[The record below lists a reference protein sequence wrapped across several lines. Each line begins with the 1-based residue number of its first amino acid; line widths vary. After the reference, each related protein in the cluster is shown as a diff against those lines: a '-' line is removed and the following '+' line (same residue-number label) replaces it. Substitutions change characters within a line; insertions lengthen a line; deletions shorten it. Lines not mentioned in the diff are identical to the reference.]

1 MKTMGRRERNVI
13 LILILATVSAVFYS
27 SKCLFVDGVLS
38 WHIRQQEYWAMIL
51 ELAVLFAAF
60 WLVLWRAHSNMARL
74 AGIAAVM
81 SAFLWMHVVL
91 IPVVAAG
98 FYLWYLCTLGRRI
111 RRLVSAGTV
120 EPREGTGKKEPM
132 RDFLMGSMAVLVMFC
147 LMSAIGIGGI
157 PYLWGAVFI
166 SAGFLIADTFF
177 RRREEKVKFRAQEGK
192 WSPLLAAAAAFVLT
206 MFAIQAGR
214 MNIAVD
220 YDSLWY
226 GVRGA
231 YILDNGHGIYENLG
245 TMGVVYT
252 YSKGFETL
260 TLPLA
265 SLPSYSFLISFNL
278 WMAAGVLY
286 GAYRAAGHLM
296 EKRLSLILVVCLSS
310 IPGIMNMSITAKTDI
325 PTLFL
330 QILMIEEMLRWKEG
344 ERWAFYYSLA
354 AFLMS
359 WTMKPTALVFSTAIY
374 VCGIAEYLVCR
385 YFDKNG
391 RAGFPS
397 GDFSSRGREKRQEKA
412 ERSLSRGVLEP
423 GVLEPAAVS
432 FLGLAALTGIWARTV
447 KITGVPVT
455 SVFSSIFTKLGF
467 SMKYPYSV
475 QHLPNS
481 RESMSAA
488 EWIKM
493 AGKRIYG
500 VLFNPQGPDMDHVI
514 LAWGSLFVLLFL
526 VIWVIGAFAEQKEE
540 SPKEKAQDR
549 WLAVIVLPFAAGNV
563 ISLIFL
569 TQADGN
575 YFMLFYTLLAI
586 CGLRRISRMKKKKV
600 RSAVVCTMVPV
611 ILFSAAVMT
620 LTNWN
625 WSLGFTPV
633 DLIHRGYYDHRLVK
647 RDEMAE
653 NGNGQIWS
661 ILEEQPECRV
671 IAVGKHPDVLAF
683 PCNVQSYDDITGSQ
697 GNVVLAKSMD
707 NFVEFMRY
715 ADTDYVYIQAGYM
728 EEGMRCFSLTRDL
741 IEYGVLM
748 PVCYDHGNVL
758 AEVDTDGGWSEES
771 AARLTEFDRKYPM
784 KTKAD

>member
-1 MKTMGRRERNVI
+1 MKAMGRKERGVI
-13 LILILATVSAVFYS
+13 LILILVTVSAVLYS
-27 SKCLFVDGVLS
+27 SKCLFVNGVLS
-38 WHIRQQEYWAMIL
+38 WHIRQREYWTMIL

-60 WLVLWRAHSNMARL
+60 WLVFWRAHSNMGRL
-74 AGIAAVM
+74 AGIAVVM
-81 SAFLWMHVVL
+81 SAFLWLHVVL
-91 IPVVAAG
+91 IPVAAAG
-98 FYLWYLCTLGRRI
+98 FYLWYLCALGRRVRKLI
-111 RRLVSAGTV
+111 SAGTANL
-120 EPREGTGKKEPM
+120 REGMGLKDWM
-132 RDFLMGSMAVLVMFC
+132 RDFLVGSMAVIVMFC

-166 SAGFLIADTFF
+166 SAGFLIVEEFLH
-177 RRREEKVKFRAQEGK
+177 RRGEKVRFKVQAEP
-192 WSPLLAAAAAFVLT
+192 WSPLLAAGAAFVLT

-226 GVRGA
+226 GVRSA
-231 YILDNGHGIYENLG
+231 FILDNGHGIYENLG

-265 SLPSYSFLISFNL
+265 ALPSYSFLISFNL
-278 WMAAGVLY
+278 WMAAGALY

-330 QILMIEEMLRWKEG
+330 QILMVEEMLRWKEG
-344 ERWAFYYSLA
+344 ECRAFYYSLA

-374 VCGIAEYLVCR
+374 ACGVAEHLVCR
-385 YFDKNG
+385 YFAENG
-391 RAGFPS
+391 KTGFPFK
-397 GDFSSRGREKRQEKA
+397 GQGKQQEREKQF
-412 ERSLSRGVLEP
+412 P
-423 GVLEPAAVS
+423 GLAGLEPAAVS
-432 FLGLAALTGIWARTV
+432 FLGFAALTGIWARTV

-481 RESMSAA
+481 GESMSAA

-500 VLFNPQGPDMDHVI
+500 VLLNPQGPDMDHVI

-526 VIWVIGAFAEQKEE
+526 VIWMIGAFTEQKEE
-540 SPKEKAQDR
+540 SPKEKELDR
-549 WLAVIVLPFAAGNV
+549 WLAVSALPFAAGNV

-569 TQADGN
+569 TQVDGN

-600 RSAVVCTMVPV
+600 QSAVVCTMVPV
-611 ILFSAAVMT
+611 ILFSAVIMT
-620 LTNWN
+620 LTNWS
-625 WSLGFTPV
+625 WTLGFTPV

-653 NGNGQIWS
+653 SGNGQIWS
-661 ILEEQPECRV
+661 ILEKQPESRL
-671 IAVGKHPDVLAF
+671 IAIGKHPDVLAF

-707 NFVEFMRY
+707 NFAEFMRY
-715 ADTDYVYIQAGYM
+715 AETDYVYIQAGYM
-728 EEGMRCFSLTRDL
+728 EEETRCLSLTRDL
-741 IEYGVLM
+741 IEYGILI
-748 PVCYDHGNVL
+748 PVCYDQGNVL
-758 AEVDTDGGWSEES
+758 AAVDTDGTWSEES
-771 AARLTEFDRKYPM
+771 AKWLTEFDQKYQM